1 MAASAESERLEAKA
15 ATEAEVASRNVQRA
29 TNYVLGVVLFSS
41 ALFFGGISSR
51 IGNPRTR
58 AVILGIGCLVLLG
71 GLMWILTLPISFS
84 V

>member
-1 MAASAESERLEAKA
+1 M
-15 ATEAEVASRNVQRA
+15 TNRNVQRA

-51 IGNPRTR
+51 IGNPRMR
-58 AVILGIGCLVLLG
+58 VVILGIGCLVLLG
-71 GLMWILTLPISFS
+71 GLAWIATLPISFA